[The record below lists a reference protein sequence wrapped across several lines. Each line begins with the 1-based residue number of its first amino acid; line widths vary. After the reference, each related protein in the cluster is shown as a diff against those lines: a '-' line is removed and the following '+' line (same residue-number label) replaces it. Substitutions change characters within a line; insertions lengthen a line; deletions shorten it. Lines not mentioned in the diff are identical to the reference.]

1 MPTKIGGL
9 PSCNWCHGLLIGID
23 SNVCPSCS
31 VRFCSL
37 CHGGYY
43 TIDPV
48 TKIQAKKCSSCGD
61 SSSDDDAT
69 KQTHCNA
76 STINRT
82 YRHIF
87 AEDRRR
93 QQDELFEKHK
103 SQAEAEGGTGQNGPN
118 QSSRPKRKGVAA
130 LIKRKRP
137 KPTYLNLEASGSDAE
152 VYDPD
157 KDLDFW
163 EGTEDENEV
172 TVDPNSQYNG
182 LLREK
187 PVVHSEERTKGRP
200 QEPKDKAISKP
211 TRSTRSSMQPL
222 QPNPLAMNRT
232 PGAFKLGGS
241 IQSGDIGRSM
251 DFFDR
256 RSTLRSATT
265 RNAQM
270 HGSTKKKR

>member
-1 MPTKIGGL
+1 M
-9 PSCNWCHGLLIGID
+9 
-23 SNVCPSCS
+23 
-31 VRFCSL
+31 
-37 CHGGYY
+37 
-43 TIDPV
+43 

-61 SSSDDDAT
+61 SSSDDDAA

-93 QQDELFEKHK
+93 QQDELFERHRT
-103 SQAEAEGGTGQNGPN
+103 QAEAEGDTGQNSTNP
-118 QSSRPKRKGVAA
+118 SSRPKRKGVAA

-137 KPTYLNLEASGSDAE
+137 KPTYLNLEASGSDAD

-172 TVDPNSQYNG
+172 KVDPNSQYNG

-187 PVVHSEERTKGRP
+187 TLAHSEESSKDRTQGCR
-200 QEPKDKAISKP
+200 DKATSKP
-211 TRSTRSSMQPL
+211 TRSTRSSIQPL

-232 PGAFKLGGS
+232 PGAV
-241 IQSGDIGRSM
+241 QSNGDTGKSM
-251 DFFDR
+251 DFCDR
-256 RSTLRSATT
+256 RSTLRSATA

-270 HGSTKKKR
+270 HGSTKNKR